1 MPEGDTIHRAVGR
14 LRPALCGA
22 ELTDFAVQRHAGLV
36 PQVGETIVDVRA
48 HGKHLLIDFSGGLT
62 LRCHLRMTGSWHLY
76 RPNQRWQKKRTAARL
91 VIRTPDWVAVC
102 FSAPDIEI
110 SPGSSAGISHL
121 GPDLC
126 VPNADIEECL
136 ARMARFA
143 NERTQIGEALLDQR
157 VACGVGN
164 VYKSEVLHACRVSP
178 IALVVELGHEIRREL
193 LEAATRLLLANLGP
207 GMRQTV
213 PGGLAVY
220 GKAGQPCPRCASS
233 ILCETHGSTMPR
245 LTWWCPTCQSELN
258 GPGRESD
265 ACTG

>member
-22 ELTDFAVQRHAGLV
+22 ELTDFVVRRHAGPV
-36 PQVGETIVDVRA
+36 PKVGETIADVRA
-48 HGKHLLIDFSGGLT
+48 HGKHLLVDFSGGLT
-62 LRCHLRMTGSWHLY
+62 VRCHLRMTGSWHLY
-76 RPNQRWQKKRTAARL
+76 RPNQRWQKKPTAARL

-102 FSAPDIEI
+102 FSAPDVDI
-110 SPGSSAGISHL
+110 SRSPSAGISHL

-126 VPNADIEECL
+126 VPNANIDDCL

-143 NERTQIGEALLDQR
+143 TEHTQIGEALLDQR

-164 VYKSEVLHACRVSP
+164 VYKSEVLHACSVSP
-178 IALVVELGHEIRREL
+178 VALVEGLNHRIRREL
-193 LEAATRLLLANLGP
+193 LETATQLLLANLGP

-220 GKAGQPCPRCASS
+220 DRAGEPCPRCASP
-233 ILCETHGSTMPR
+233 IQCEKQGSTMPR
-245 LTWWCPTCQSELN
+245 LTWWCPTCQPDHHE
-258 GPGRESD
+258 PDRESG